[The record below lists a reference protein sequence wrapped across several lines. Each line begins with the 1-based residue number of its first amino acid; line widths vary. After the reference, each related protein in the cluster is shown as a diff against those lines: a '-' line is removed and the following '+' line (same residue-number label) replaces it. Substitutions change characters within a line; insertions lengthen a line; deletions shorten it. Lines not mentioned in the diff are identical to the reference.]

1 MSSDYQ
7 TKKKHKDFTLVQD
20 NFLSNNECDELVE
33 KYKNLTS
40 EFDNNKYGYSS
51 YFTNNITFSDQL
63 KTLIDTYTKTF
74 KESALTPYPWVLKEL
89 RFKWFKP
96 GNWFKDFHCEHGYD
110 NNKRVL
116 NFMIYLSDH
125 NCGTEFYKGEVI
137 KSIKGRV
144 AMFPA
149 YFTHLHR
156 GQQCPDNHDRYIMGG
171 YFNYEDNQR

>member
-1 MSSDYQ
+1 MSN
-7 TKKKHKDFTLVQD
+7 TLNKEKNKDFTLIQD

-63 KTLIDTYTKTF
+63 KKLIDTYTEAF

-125 NCGTEFYKGEVI
+125 NCGTEFYTGEVI
-137 KSIKGRV
+137 KSVKGRAV
-144 AMFPA
+144 MFPA

-156 GQQCPDNHDRYIMGG
+156 GQPCPDNHDRYIMGG
-171 YFNYEDNQR
+171 YFNYEDNKR